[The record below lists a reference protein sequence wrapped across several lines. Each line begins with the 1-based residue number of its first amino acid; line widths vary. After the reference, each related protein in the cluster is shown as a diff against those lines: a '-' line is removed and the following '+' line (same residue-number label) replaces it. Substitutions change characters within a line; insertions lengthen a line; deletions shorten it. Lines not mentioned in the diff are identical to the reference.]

1 MGSILGCGG
10 GPRSLEFCTKSNY
23 RKNGAASSSH
33 LCFARMQVLSGRSR
47 GGSGWWE
54 EADLSFMPHQVPL
67 PLPWPGVVTHIL
79 FHIKPFPS
87 DSFPIQTPFDN
98 ADSDPEVGLLASE
111 VKSPWPRQEELLLLL
126 TFWDPG
132 KMQTV
137 VKQLF
142 VHIKF
147 CPSHL
152 CLRCLYVEEEGHGEK
167 RLIVD
172 PLGGVSC
179 SPPAPQ
185 TFKESDRI
193 LAIRHLQGLSGHC
206 FFQVLR
212 VNYWYCAG
220 WIHVPSSRALNN
232 TESQHVE
239 VLFSVLSILI
249 TRWRNFWFNSWV
261 SSTPC

>member
-1 MGSILGCGG
+1 MAWCRDPHFAPYKTLSQWLLSYSDTLWQCRLWSGG
-10 GPRSLEFCTKSNY
+10 RVACL
-23 RKNGAASSSH
+23 
-33 LCFARMQVLSGRSR
+33 
-47 GGSGWWE
+47 W
-54 EADLSFMPHQVPL
+54 
-67 PLPWPGVVTHIL
+67 
-79 FHIKPFPS
+79 
-87 DSFPIQTPFDN
+87 
-98 ADSDPEVGLLASE
+98 
-111 VKSPWPRQEELLLLL
+111 VKSPLPRQEELLLPL
-126 TFWDPG
+126 TFCDPG

-152 CLRCLYVEEEGHGEK
+152 CLRCLYVEEEGQGEK

-212 VNYWYCAG
+212 VNCWYCAG

-239 VLFSVLSILI
+239 VLFSVISILI
-249 TRWRNFWFNSWV
+249 TRWRNFGLIRKRLQHLAKNLLFSTFNKMTSDLSSWSCPLNWEQRFFFLAYLLLMTSATGFPV
-261 SSTPC
+261 MIYSLFS